1 MEYTVNKAG
10 RKIYAQEF
18 KNKILK
24 EIDEGKTYHEVSNKY
39 GVPVRYLYDW
49 KHSLL
54 KRSSDQAVSSE
65 GKVPISEYKKILE
78 KVKRL
83 ERALGQKTLDCQILQ
98 EAVDIASK
106 KKWI

>member
-1 MEYTVNKAG
+1 MEYTISKSG

-18 KNKILK
+18 KSKILK
-24 EIDEGKTYHEVSNKY
+24 ELDSGKTHHEVSSKY
-39 GVPVRYLYDW
+39 NIPVRYLYDW

-54 KRSSDQAVSSE
+54 KHSKEPAAPVAST
-65 GKVPISEYKKILE
+65 VPLSEYNKMVDKIKK
-78 KVKRL
+78 L
-83 ERALGQKTLDCQILQ
+83 ERALGQKTMDCQILQ

>member
-1 MEYTVNKAG
+1 MEYTVTKSG

-24 EIDEGKTYHEVSNKY
+24 ELDSGKTHHEVSNKY
-39 GVPVRYLYDW
+39 GIPVRYLYDW

-54 KRSSDQAVSSE
+54 KLSKEPTAPDTST
-65 GKVPISEYKKILE
+65 VPFSEYNKVIDKIKK
-78 KVKRL
+78 L
-83 ERALGQKTLDCQILQ
+83 ERALGQKTMDCQILQ